1 MKVVDREKRKELI
14 DLFQSKL
21 DRPMRYYLDVCTR
34 CGLCK
39 DACFAYASVP
49 KAEYTPVW
57 RAEVVRKIYKHYFK
71 LSHRLFPFWGDSRKI
86 DDETMQQLNEAAYT
100 CTGCRRC
107 MMYCPFGIDT
117 QAIQSVAKLLLI
129 GNESEPEVLSM
140 LADASIEKGKSV
152 DLYRDSFIQ
161 GIKNLE
167 DQVIEKWK
175 GESDQII
182 PLEVE
187 GANLLYVALA
197 GAHSI
202 IPAASIFNAAR
213 ENWTLSFFEAVNFGA
228 FVGDPRKTQII
239 AKRIIDEAL
248 RLKVK
253 EVTICECGTAFRVMK
268 HLVGKQPFEVSHIAE
283 VMARYLKEGRIRL
296 EKDRIKGAITY
307 HDPCQSARNSG
318 VIEEPRYVLSQL
330 TSDFTEMTPNREYN
344 LCCGGGGGLVALDN
358 EAFREETGKAKVDQ
372 IKETGAAIV
381 ATGCENCHT
390 QLKFLTERYGL
401 GVKVEFLTNLV
412 TNALALESSKQAR
425 RTN

>member
-1 MKVVDREKRKELI
+1 MDKEKREKLL

-49 KAEYTPVW
+49 KPEYTPVW
-57 RAEVVRKIYKHYFK
+57 RAEVVRKIYKRYFK
-71 LSHRLFPFWGDSRKI
+71 LSGRLFPFWGEGTEI
-86 DDETMQQLNEAAYT
+86 DDEAMGKLNEAAYT

-117 QAIQSVAKLLLI
+117 QAIQSIAKLLLI

-140 LADASIEKGKSV
+140 LADASIEKGKSL
-152 DLYRDSFIQ
+152 DLYKESFIQ

-167 DQVIEKWK
+167 NEMVAKWK
-175 GESDQII
+175 GESDQVI
-182 PLEVE
+182 PLEVK

-202 IPAASIFNAAR
+202 VPAASIFNAAK
-213 ENWTLSFFEAVNFGA
+213 ENWSLSFFEAVNFGA
-228 FVGDPRKTQII
+228 FVGDPRKTQLI
-239 AKRIIDEAL
+239 AKRIIDEAI

-253 EVTICECGTAFRVMK
+253 EVVICECGTAFRVMK

-283 VMARYLKEGRIRL
+283 VTARYLREGRIRV
-296 EKDRIKGAITY
+296 EKDRIKEAITY

-318 VIEEPRYVLSQL
+318 VIEEPRYVLHQL
-330 TSDFTEMTPNREYN
+330 TSNFIEMTPNREYN
-344 LCCGGGGGLVALDN
+344 LCCGGGGGLVALEN
-358 EAFREETGKAKVDQ
+358 EEFREKTGKAKVNQ
-372 IKETGAAIV
+372 MKETEATIV

-390 QLKFLTERYGL
+390 QLGFLNEKFHL
-401 GVKVEFLTNLV
+401 GVKVEFLSNMVANSLV
-412 TNALALESSKQAR
+412 AKS
-425 RTN
+425 